1 MTPRRRVS
9 DEAVHRQESLRVSG
23 GFEPPHLS
31 LALAGRL
38 MRDFGSIVLVLR
50 RACTTEG
57 IHDAVGS
64 RVAAK
69 LVGDQ
74 TPGARPCPFNSLRK
88 KRSPHADRAWAEE
101 DVDHV
106 AVLVDGPPE
115 ILLAPWMFTNSSPSA
130 RCRPG
135 VPAGAGGS
143 GRTPDRTPT
152 PLPNLS

>member
-1 MTPRRRVS
+1 M
-9 DEAVHRQESLRVSG
+9 SG

-38 MRDFGSIVLVLR
+38 MRDFGSIVLVLL
-50 RACTTEG
+50 RAVNDGRHYEV
-57 IHDAVGS
+57 VGS

-74 TPGARPCPFNSLRK
+74 TPWRTALPFQQLTEEAFGRT
-88 KRSPHADRAWAEE
+88 PIAPGLDE

-115 ILLAPWMFTNSSPSA
+115 ILLATLDVPNSSSKCHVSRRRP
-130 RCRPG
+130 CRRRRIRAY
-135 VPAGAGGS
+135 AG
-143 GRTPDRTPT
+143 PDLRHHWRIA
-152 PLPNLS
+152 S